1 MKALRLEQV
10 SRPGRAP
17 GPYARGHGEVT
28 GRHHRSSSDWQWPGT
43 DPILTGSLGSR
54 LVEDLYLIAHHP
66 DSGRAQLNNV
76 ALGVGVVAALL
87 VAEVDCGRAVLRA
100 GLVQSTN
107 NGQAH
112 GPAGRFA
119 DALRWSAPAEP
130 QVWLRALAGEA
141 AGWVRDDLI
150 EQGVLARPEPS
161 WRCWWPAVQSVDPTE
176 AERRSVL
183 ARNRLRPGAETA
195 ASDVV
200 LAGLVQAIGLHRWWL
215 RDYPDLHGP
224 LRALVR
230 GLPPEL
236 FDLLGLV
243 EHAVS
248 SRALAPR
255 A

>member
-1 MKALRLEQV
+1 MNSQSLVEGRLLE
-10 SRPGRAP
+10 GA
-17 GPYARGHGEVT
+17 
-28 GRHHRSSSDWQWPGT
+28 
-43 DPILTGSLGSR
+43 GSR

-66 DSGRAQLNNV
+66 DSGRAQINGV
-76 ALGVGVVAALL
+76 ALGVGVVAALV
-87 VAEVDCGRAVLRA
+87 VAEVDCGRAVLHA
-100 GLVQSTN
+100 GLVLPTN

-119 DALRWSAPAEP
+119 DALRGVAPASL
-130 QVWLRALAGEA
+130 QVWLRALAGQA

-150 EQGVLARPEPS
+150 EQGVLTRPERS
-161 WRCWWPAVQSVDPTE
+161 WRSWRLAVRPVDPTE
-176 AERRSVL
+176 AERCSVL

-195 ASDVV
+195 MSDVV

-230 GLPPEL
+230 GLPPDL

-248 SRALAPR
+248 STALAPR